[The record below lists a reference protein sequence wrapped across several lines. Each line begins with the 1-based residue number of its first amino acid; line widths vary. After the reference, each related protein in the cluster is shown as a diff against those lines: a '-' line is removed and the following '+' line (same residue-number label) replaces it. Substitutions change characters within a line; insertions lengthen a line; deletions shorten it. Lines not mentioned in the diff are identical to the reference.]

1 MGQFLVALRAFDI
14 LEKMDK
20 SPEYWEGK
28 RGAAAGV
35 LQMVVANL
43 EPMWVYLFEFKF
55 ANIEVLQ

>member
-35 LQMVVANL
+35 LQMVVANV
-43 EPMWVYLFEFKF
+43 EPM
-55 ANIEVLQ
+55 